1 MIFSLKITKKL
12 LKKIMPRIK
21 LINRICVSLIQFK
34 RMTKTTII
42 KQMKMK
48 YKILRKLFSLAKISI
63 PILI

>member
-12 LKKIMPRIK
+12 VKKIMPRIK

-34 RMTKTTII
+34 RMTKTTMF